1 MLRRLS
7 RLLPIILSPLSLL
20 YRSVTGFR
28 NHLYNIGYKKT
39 IFFTPFVIS
48 VGNLSVGGTGKT
60 PMIAYLAHWLQAE
73 HPLAILSRGYRRKTR
88 GVRLAREDDTAQ
100 TLGDEPYQL
109 YRTFQDRPNVK
120 VAVGEE
126 RIVAVPII
134 LQEHPATELI
144 LLDDAYQHRAI
155 GRDVN
160 ILLTSFQRPF
170 YQDSL
175 LPLGRLRESRRGAR
189 RADVVV
195 VTKCPTDLS
204 EERQQTMR
212 TAIHRYTAP
221 ETLVF
226 FTAIRYEA
234 PRSVFN
240 NSDWSQM
247 APAQKVILFSGLAD
261 PTPLQEYVQAHFTIV
276 DQFHFPDHH
285 HYTQQDYQRLR
296 EAYQQAGRDT
306 CLLTTEKDMVKLI
319 TEESEWECLPVFY
332 LPIQVYFLQHEAEFQ
347 LVLKKIS
354 RTTYPENDLS

>member
-1 MLRRLS
+1 MPRLLS

-20 YRSVTGFR
+20 YRSVTHFR

-39 IFFTPFVIS
+39 IHFTPSIIS

-88 GVRLAREDDTAQ
+88 GVRLASENDTAQ

-109 YRTFQDRPNVK
+109 YRTFQDCPNVK

-155 GRDVN
+155 GRNFN

-170 YQDSL
+170 YQDHL
-175 LPLGRLRESRRGAR
+175 LPSGRLRESRQGAR
-189 RADVVV
+189 RADAVI
-195 VTKCPTDLS
+195 VTKCPADLS
-204 EERQQTMR
+204 EGMQQTMR
-212 TAIHRYTAP
+212 AAIAQYTVSKTP
-221 ETLVF
+221 VF
-226 FTAIRYEA
+226 FTGIRYES
-234 PRSVFN
+234 PQLVFN
-240 NSDWSQM
+240 NSERQIT
-247 APAQKVILFSGLAD
+247 PAQKVILFSGLAD
-261 PTPLQEYVQAHFTIV
+261 PTSLQAYVRQHFTVV

-285 HYTQQDYQRLR
+285 HYTPQDYQRLR
-296 EAYQQAGRDT
+296 ETYQRAGHGT
-306 CLLTTEKDMVKLI
+306 CLLTTEKDMVKLLGP
-319 TEESEWECLPVFY
+319 ELEWPGLPVFY

>member
-1 MLRRLS
+1 MPRRLS

-20 YRSVTGFR
+20 YRSVTDFR

-39 IFFTPFVIS
+39 ISFTPFVIS

-60 PMIAYLAHWLQAE
+60 PMIAYLAHWMQAE

-88 GVRLAREDDTAQ
+88 GVRLASEEDTAQ

-109 YRTFQDRPNVK
+109 YRTFQDYPNVK
-120 VAVGEE
+120 IAVGEE

-134 LQEHPATELI
+134 LQEHPNTELI

-170 YQDSL
+170 YRDHL
-175 LPLGRLRESRRGAR
+175 LPSGRLRESRRGAR

-195 VTKCPTDLS
+195 ITKCPDDLS
-204 EERQQTMR
+204 EGMKQTIR
-212 TAIHRYTAP
+212 AAIAQYTVP
-221 ETLVF
+221 ETPVF
-226 FTAIRYEA
+226 FTGIRYEA
-234 PRSVFN
+234 PRPVFN
-240 NSDWSQM
+240 KDMSQT
-247 APAQKVILFSGLAD
+247 ASAQKVVLFSGLAD
-261 PTPLQEYVQAHFTIV
+261 PTPLQAYVQAHFTIV

-285 HYTQQDYQRLR
+285 RYSQQDYQRLR
-296 EAYQQAGRDT
+296 EAYQRAGHDT

-319 TEESEWECLPVFY
+319 AEESEWQRLPVFY

-354 RTTYPENDLS
+354 RTTYPENDLP